1 MSGWRCGI
9 GDCKQGFEDVESLII
24 HQTTEHD
31 KHECQVCGTLIPDGY
46 FAIRHV
52 FDEHTRAQYVRAYD
66 ADSAAVRR
74 REEIQADS
82 LERVAAQFQKASLEG
97 GETHLTFLKRYE
109 KKLATAV

>member
-24 HQTTEHD
+24 HQTTEHN

-74 REEIQADS
+74 REEIQAEVESTADLNAVVDQLDS
-82 LERVAAQFQKASLEG
+82 SPKQVE
-97 GETHLTFLKRYE
+97 
-109 KKLATAV
+109 

>member
-1 MSGWRCGI
+1 MAGWRCGI
-9 GDCKQGFEDVESLII
+9 DDCEQAFETVESLIV

-31 KHECQVCGTLIPDGY
+31 KHACQVCGTLVPDGY

-74 REEIQADS
+74 REKIQREVETTADLS
-82 LERVAAQFQKASLEG
+82 AVVDELDATSQELE
-97 GETHLTFLKRYE
+97 
-109 KKLATAV
+109 

>member
-1 MSGWRCGI
+1 MPGWRCGI
-9 GDCKQGFEDVESLII
+9 GDCEQGFEDVESLII

-74 REEIQADS
+74 REEIQS
-82 LERVAAQFQKASLEG
+82 EIE
-97 GETHLTFLKRYE
+97 
-109 KKLATAV
+109 ATADLTAVVDQLDSSPKQVE

>member
-9 GDCKQGFEDVESLII
+9 GDCGKGFEDVESLII
-24 HQTTEHD
+24 HQTTEHE

-46 FAIRHV
+46 FAIRHA

-74 REEIQADS
+74 REEIQAAIEAEAD
-82 LERVAAQFQKASLEG
+82 LN
-97 GETHLTFLKRYE
+97 
-109 KKLATAV
+109 AVVDQLDRSPKGAE

>member
-9 GDCKQGFEDVESLII
+9 GNCEQGFSDVESLII

-74 REEIQADS
+74 REAIQNEIETEAD
-82 LERVAAQFQKASLEG
+82 LN
-97 GETHLTFLKRYE
+97 
-109 KKLATAV
+109 AVVEQLDRPTEHRE

>member
-9 GDCKQGFEDVESLII
+9 GDCKQRFDNVEPLII
-24 HQTTEHD
+24 HQTTEHE

-74 REEIQADS
+74 REEIQQEIETEADLNAVVDQLDS
-82 LERVAAQFQKASLEG
+82 ASEYA
-97 GETHLTFLKRYE
+97 E
-109 KKLATAV
+109 